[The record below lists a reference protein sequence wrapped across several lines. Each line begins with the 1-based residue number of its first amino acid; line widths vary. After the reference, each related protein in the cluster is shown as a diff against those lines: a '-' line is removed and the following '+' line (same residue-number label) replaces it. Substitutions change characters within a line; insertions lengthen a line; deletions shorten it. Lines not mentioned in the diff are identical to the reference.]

1 MKVVFFCGGYGMR
14 LYPSTG
20 NIPKPLVNV
29 GDNPI
34 LLQLMK
40 YYAHYGYHD
49 FILCLGYKGTE
60 IKRFFLDYSE
70 TLSNDFIMS
79 SGGDIEV
86 LSKDIEERR
95 ITFVDTGLHSTIGER
110 LKSVEKYIGDDEWFM
125 ANYADALT
133 DLNLP
138 GLIDYAKKR
147 DKIGCFITVNPPQS
161 FHVVNSNRYG
171 YVTELNLIEKSGIR
185 INGGF
190 FVFKK
195 EIFQFIKTG
204 EDLIFE
210 PFERLIELRELVEYK
225 YDGFWASMDTYKDK
239 ARLDDM
245 ANNGKA
251 VWEVWKKARARARD

>member
-14 LYPSTG
+14 LHPSTE

-29 GDNPI
+29 GDHPI
-34 LLQLMK
+34 LWNLMK
-40 YYAHYGYHD
+40 YYSYFGHND

-70 TLSNDFIMS
+70 ALSNDFILS
-79 SGGDIEV
+79 SGGNVEV
-86 LSKDIEERR
+86 LSKDIEEWR
-95 ITFVDTGLHSTIGER
+95 ITFVNTGLHSNIGER
-110 LKSVEKYIGDDEWFM
+110 LKSVEKYIGDDKWFL

-133 DLNLP
+133 DLDLRD
-138 GLIDYAKKR
+138 LIDYAKKK

-161 FHVVNSNRYG
+161 FHVVNSDRYG
-171 YVTELNLIEKSGIR
+171 YVKDLSLIEKSGIR

-190 FVFKK
+190 FIFKK
-195 EIFQFIKTG
+195 DIFQFIHTG
-204 EDLIFE
+204 EDLVLK
-210 PFERLIELRELVEYK
+210 PFERLIELRQLVEYK

-245 ANNGKA
+245 ANSGKG
-251 VWEVWKKARARARD
+251 VWEVWKKNVI